1 MTMAIR
7 PEAFDSAGAHPLRHV
22 RGLPGPLRDRVGA
35 GLVTLAAH
43 VLIVTAI
50 VAGLHQA
57 NRVVTPVV
65 VTVQLD
71 AKPLKHDELAPPKLP
86 VLARPAAF
94 TAAMP
99 QITIAPPPP
108 GPIAAS
114 PPGPTSPAGPAVVP
128 PPAASVP
135 HVSNAAPTWQA
146 QLLARLEEAKRYP
159 EEARM
164 HRWQGVAMLYF
175 SMDRDGK
182 VLSADIKQGSGYPVL
197 DAEALAL
204 IQRAQPLPKPPAEVK
219 GDPVQLVVPVEF
231 FLKNRS

>member
-99 QITIAPPPP
+99 QITIAPPARPSVRRRPPACRMFPTRPPP
-108 GPIAAS
+108 GRRS
-114 PPGPTSPAGPAVVP
+114 CWPGWKRPNAIPKRPACTAGKGLRCCISAWTV
-128 PPAASVP
+128 
-135 HVSNAAPTWQA
+135 T
-146 QLLARLEEAKRYP
+146 ARC
-159 EEARM
+159 
-164 HRWQGVAMLYF
+164 
-175 SMDRDGK
+175 
-182 VLSADIKQGSGYPVL
+182 
-197 DAEALAL
+197 
-204 IQRAQPLPKPPAEVK
+204 
-219 GDPVQLVVPVEF
+219 
-231 FLKNRS
+231 